1 MQAKDREL
9 ARTQEQL
16 RQQVIFITKKTRTES
31 EHWYIDYV
39 TVYRSSPAG
48 GRLVIWRGSCDP
60 VRR

>member
-31 EHWYIDYV
+31 EHWYTMSLCTGAV
-39 TVYRSSPAG
+39 
-48 GRLVIWRGSCDP
+48 
-60 VRR
+60 